1 MSKLCII
8 PARSGSK
15 RIPGKN
21 VRDFL
26 GKPMISY
33 SIESAINSELFDEV
47 MVSTDD
53 ERIAEIAKSF
63 GANVPFLRSEA
74 TSGDFAIINDV
85 LDEVL
90 ESYKLRNQHFD
101 YVCIIFATAPL
112 VKSDNLKVGFELMIE
127 KNYDS
132 VRPIVQFSYPIQR
145 AFKIEDDVLKMKNP
159 EYYKVRSQD
168 LDPSYHDAGQF
179 YWINSNKTLL
189 DKKKGG
195 IVISELDAQDIDTVE
210 DWMLAEMKYKISNKS
225 Q

>member
-15 RIPGKN
+15 RIPKKN
-21 VRDFL
+21 VKHFL

-33 SIESAINSELFDEV
+33 SIQSAFTSDLFDEV

-53 ERIAEIAKSF
+53 EEIAEIAKLY
-63 GANVPFLRSEA
+63 GATVPFFRSQEN
-74 TSGDFAIINDV
+74 SGDFAIINDV
-85 LDEVL
+85 LTEVQ
-90 ESYKLRNQHFD
+90 ESYMQIGKEFD
-101 YVCIIFATAPL
+101 YSCVIFATAPL
-112 VKSDNLKVGFELMIE
+112 VKSDNLKKGFELMIE
-127 KNYDS
+127 KDYDS

-145 AFKIEDDVLKMKNP
+145 AFKIEDDVLKMRNP
-159 EYYKVRSQD
+159 EFYKTRSQD

-179 YWINSNKTLL
+179 YWINKNRSLL
-189 DKKKGG
+189 DSKKGG
-195 IVISELDAQDIDTVE
+195 VIISELDAQDIDTFD